1 MGEKNLLPCLFPVPA
16 RFSHFFL
23 TERLFTT
30 ISEPGT
36 GYSFSNIVQLEYNGS
51 QIPNFDSCFL
61 FKREIQNSIRKDTTF
76 RYISYSE
83 GPERERNGLE
93 TVCSW
98 CICGG
103 SVCAEFNTMASNL
116 YRIFLV
122 IAILIA
128 AQRGKLNLF
137 LYRCSLILVSNK
149 KRRSVEVQFQAYLFP
164 LRFDNGPQRGRKP
177 SVDWS

>member
-1 MGEKNLLPCLFPVPA
+1 M
-16 RFSHFFL
+16 
-23 TERLFTT
+23 
-30 ISEPGT
+30 
-36 GYSFSNIVQLEYNGS
+36 
-51 QIPNFDSCFL
+51 
-61 FKREIQNSIRKDTTF
+61 
-76 RYISYSE
+76 
-83 GPERERNGLE
+83 
-93 TVCSW
+93 
-98 CICGG
+98 
-103 SVCAEFNTMASNL
+103 CAEFNTMASNL

-164 LRFDNGPQRGRKP
+164 LRFDNGPQRGRKS